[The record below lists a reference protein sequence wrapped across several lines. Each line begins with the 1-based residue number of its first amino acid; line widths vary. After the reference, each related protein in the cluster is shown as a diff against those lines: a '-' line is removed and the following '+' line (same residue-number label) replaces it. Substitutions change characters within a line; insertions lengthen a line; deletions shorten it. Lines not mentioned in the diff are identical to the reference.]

1 MNILEMK
8 GIYKAFPGIVAV
20 DHVDLE
26 LEKGEVLA
34 LIGEN
39 GAGKSTLIKI
49 LSGAYTADDGVIC
62 VDGKEYRSY
71 NTREAIDLGIGIVY
85 QELNYLGAM
94 SIAENL
100 FIGRVPTKGRM
111 KKVDYKKLYADAKV
125 VMDQFGL
132 GHRDPAME
140 VGELSVAEKQL
151 VEIARAFT
159 RDVKILVM
167 DEPTSALNDVETE
180 NLFKLVRAMKAR
192 GVSIIYISHRLS
204 EIFEI
209 ADNVM
214 VMRDGKKVARVSV
227 KDTDTDQLVAYMV
240 GREIKDMYPKRVTTP
255 GRDIFRVEDL
265 RTDFLKGVS
274 FNVREGEVV
283 GLFGLMGAGRTEV
296 AECIIGSRKHTGKM
310 EIDGKAYS
318 PKSPLD
324 SLRNGIAYVPAERKS
339 EGVCLISPVRDN
351 VTIANLKKF
360 APKGIMHL
368 KEEKQIAS
376 EWVKKLGIKTPGIMT
391 EVDSLSGGNQ
401 QKVVVGNWLNTE
413 PAIMMYDEPSR
424 GIDVNAKQQIFE
436 IMWEQSR
443 HGVSTIFVSSELEEL
458 LEVCHR
464 ILIMRNGKITG
475 EVRPEDININQLY
488 ALSMGD
494 E

>member
-192 GVSIIYISHRLS
+192 GVSII
-204 EIFEI
+204 
-209 ADNVM
+209 
-214 VMRDGKKVARVSV
+214 
-227 KDTDTDQLVAYMV
+227 
-240 GREIKDMYPKRVTTP
+240 
-255 GRDIFRVEDL
+255 
-265 RTDFLKGVS
+265 
-274 FNVREGEVV
+274 
-283 GLFGLMGAGRTEV
+283 
-296 AECIIGSRKHTGKM
+296 
-310 EIDGKAYS
+310 
-318 PKSPLD
+318 
-324 SLRNGIAYVPAERKS
+324 
-339 EGVCLISPVRDN
+339 
-351 VTIANLKKF
+351 
-360 APKGIMHL
+360 
-368 KEEKQIAS
+368 
-376 EWVKKLGIKTPGIMT
+376 
-391 EVDSLSGGNQ
+391 
-401 QKVVVGNWLNTE
+401 
-413 PAIMMYDEPSR
+413 
-424 GIDVNAKQQIFE
+424 
-436 IMWEQSR
+436 
-443 HGVSTIFVSSELEEL
+443 
-458 LEVCHR
+458 
-464 ILIMRNGKITG
+464 
-475 EVRPEDININQLY
+475 
-488 ALSMGD
+488 
-494 E
+494 